1 LTDGQF
7 HDAPRID
14 ERDGSGA
21 ACSGSMSMPQQGRG
35 RELSRTLTA
44 SEAAALIGVSV
55 ATVRG
60 WADHGV
66 LPSHR
71 TVGGHRRFES
81 AELRAWLRARGATM
95 PAPVAGV
102 ARKSKD
108 VPPCPALARHLN
120 GRTRAIV
127 DRVVDGYRD
136 DVPTLSTR
144 PTDAAMRR
152 QATRSLRIVTA
163 ALETGSVTKSV
174 ARAELAGFSDGTHH
188 DGSAAS
194 LVQLTRLFMAIA
206 CEAQTAVD
214 DGTVDDPRALPALLA
229 VIEHVV
235 VADAAGLQQG
245 SSTPV
250 AGSAEPAA
258 ARPRT
263 R

>member
-1 LTDGQF
+1 
-7 HDAPRID
+7 
-14 ERDGSGA
+14 
-21 ACSGSMSMPQQGRG
+21 MPQLGRG

-60 WADHGV
+60 WADHGI

-81 AELRAWLRARGATM
+81 AELRSWLRARGATM

-108 VPPCPALARHLN
+108 VPPCPALARYLN
-120 GRTRAIV
+120 GHTRAIV
-127 DRVVDGYRD
+127 DRVVAGYRD
-136 DVPTLSTR
+136 DVPTLGAR
-144 PTDAAMRR
+144 PTDAAIRR

-194 LVQLTRLFMAIA
+194 LVQLTRVAMAIA
-206 CEAQTAVD
+206 CEAQAAVAAGIVD
-214 DGTVDDPRALPALLA
+214 DSRAVPALFA

-235 VADAAGLQQG
+235 AADLSGLQQG
-245 SSTPV
+245 SAT
-250 AGSAEPAA
+250 PAA
-258 ARPRT
+258 AAVAATAPRAART
-263 R
+263 RTN

>member
-1 LTDGQF
+1 M
-7 HDAPRID
+7 H
-14 ERDGSGA
+14 
-21 ACSGSMSMPQQGRG
+21 MPQQGRG

-81 AELRAWLRARGATM
+81 AELRAWMRARGATM

-108 VPPCPALARHLN
+108 VPPSPALARRLN

-127 DRVVDGYRD
+127 DRVLAGYRD
-136 DVPTLSTR
+136 DVPTLSVR
-144 PTDAAMRR
+144 PTDAAIRR
-152 QATRSLRIVTA
+152 QATRSLRVVTA
-163 ALETGSVTKSV
+163 ALETGSVTRSV
-174 ARAELAGFSDGTHH
+174 TRAELAGFSDGTHH

-194 LVQLTRLFMAIA
+194 LVQLTRLCMAIA
-206 CEAQTAVD
+206 CEAQAAVD
-214 DGTVDDPRALPALLA
+214 DGTIDDPRALPALLA

-235 VADAAGLQQG
+235 AADATGLQ
-245 SSTPV
+245 
-250 AGSAEPAA
+250 AGSATAGSGGADVPEAGPGPST
-258 ARPRT
+258 ARAGSPVRK
-263 R
+263 

>member
-1 LTDGQF
+1 VFRELQ
-7 HDAPRID
+7 
-14 ERDGSGA
+14 
-21 ACSGSMSMPQQGRG
+21 MPQQGRG

-60 WADHGV
+60 WADHGI

-81 AELRAWLRARGATM
+81 AELRSWLRARGATM

-108 VPPCPALARHLN
+108 VPPCPTLARYLN

-127 DRVVDGYRD
+127 DHVIAGYRD
-136 DVPTLSTR
+136 DVPTLGVR
-144 PTDAAMRR
+144 PTDAAIRR

-188 DGSAAS
+188 DESAAS
-194 LVQLTRLFMAIA
+194 LIQLTRVAMVIA
-206 CEAQTAVD
+206 CDAHAAVET
-214 DGTVDDPRALPALLA
+214 GIVDDPRAIAALLA

-235 VADAAGLQQG
+235 VADLSGLRQGSATPAAQAAGG
-245 SSTPV
+245 
-250 AGSAEPAA
+250 PAA
-258 ARPRT
+258 QPAPIRT
-263 R
+263 N

>member
-1 LTDGQF
+1 
-7 HDAPRID
+7 
-14 ERDGSGA
+14 
-21 ACSGSMSMPQQGRG
+21 MPQQGRG

-81 AELRAWLRARGATM
+81 GELRAWMRARGATM

-102 ARKSKD
+102 GRKSKD
-108 VPPCPALARHLN
+108 VPPCPAMARYLN

-127 DRVVDGYRD
+127 DRVVAGYRD

-144 PTDAAMRR
+144 PTDAAIRR

-163 ALETGSVTKSV
+163 ALETGSVTRSV

-188 DGSAAS
+188 DGPAAS
-194 LVQLTRLFMAIA
+194 LIQLTRVVMAIA
-206 CEAQTAVD
+206 CEAQAAVD
-214 DGTVDDPRALPALLA
+214 DRTVDDPRAIPALLA
-229 VIEHVV
+229 VVEHVV
-235 VADAAGLQQG
+235 AADASGLQQG
-245 SSTPV
+245 SSATADPS
-250 AGSAEPAA
+250 SA
-258 ARPRT
+258 PRT
-263 R
+263 TRTRSR

>member
-1 LTDGQF
+1 
-7 HDAPRID
+7 
-14 ERDGSGA
+14 
-21 ACSGSMSMPQQGRG
+21 MPQQGRG

-66 LPSHR
+66 LPSTAPSGAIGASR
-71 TVGGHRRFES
+71 APSCAPGYVPAARRC
-81 AELRAWLRARGATM
+81 RRPW
-95 PAPVAGV
+95 PGV

-206 CEAQTAVD
+206 CEAQAAVD

-250 AGSAEPAA
+250 AVGGPGGDA
-258 ARPRT
+258 PRT

>member
-1 LTDGQF
+1 
-7 HDAPRID
+7 
-14 ERDGSGA
+14 
-21 ACSGSMSMPQQGRG
+21 MPQPGRG

-81 AELRAWLRARGATM
+81 AELRSWLRARGATM

-108 VPPCPALARHLN
+108 VPPCPALARYLN
-120 GRTRAIV
+120 GRTRAIT
-127 DRVVDGYRD
+127 DRVVAGYRD
-136 DVPTLSTR
+136 DVPTLPAR
-144 PTDAAMRR
+144 PTDAAIRR
-152 QATRSLRIVTA
+152 QATRSLRIITA

-188 DGSAAS
+188 DGTAAS
-194 LVQLTRLFMAIA
+194 LVQLARVAMVIA
-206 CEAQTAVD
+206 YEAQTAAEA
-214 DGTVDDPRALPALLA
+214 GIVDDPRAIPALMA
-229 VIEHVV
+229 VIDHVV
-235 VADAAGLQQG
+235 VADLSGLQQG
-245 SSTPV
+245 SS
-250 AGSAEPAA
+250 APAA
-258 ARPRT
+258 EAPDAAAAQPART
-263 R
+263 RTN

>member
-1 LTDGQF
+1 
-7 HDAPRID
+7 
-14 ERDGSGA
+14 
-21 ACSGSMSMPQQGRG
+21 MPQQGRG

-95 PAPVAGV
+95 PAPVAGI

-108 VPPCPALARHLN
+108 IPPCPGLARHLN

-127 DRVVDGYRD
+127 DRVVAGYRE
-136 DVPTLSTR
+136 DVPTLSAR
-144 PTDAAMRR
+144 PTDAAIRR
-152 QATRSLRIVTA
+152 QATRSLRIITA
-163 ALETGSVTKSV
+163 ALETGSVTRSV

-194 LVQLTRLFMAIA
+194 LVQLTRVAMAVA
-206 CEAQTAVD
+206 CEAQAAVD
-214 DGTVDDPRALPALLA
+214 DGIVDDPRAIPALLA
-229 VIEHVV
+229 VTEHVV
-235 VADAAGLQQG
+235 VADASGLLQG
-245 SSTPV
+245 SSTPAAQTV
-250 AGSAEPAA
+250 PAA
-258 ARPRT
+258 ARSVRT
-263 R
+263 HAS

>member
-1 LTDGQF
+1 
-7 HDAPRID
+7 
-14 ERDGSGA
+14 
-21 ACSGSMSMPQQGRG
+21 MPQQGRG

-81 AELRAWLRARGATM
+81 AELRVWLRERGATM

-102 ARKSKD
+102 ARQTKD

-127 DRVVDGYRD
+127 DRVVAGYCD
-136 DVPTLSTR
+136 DVATLGAR
-144 PTDAAMRR
+144 PTDAAIRR

-194 LVQLTRLFMAIA
+194 LVQLTRVAMAIS
-206 CEAQTAVD
+206 CEAQRAID
-214 DGTVDDPRALPALLA
+214 DGVVEDPRAIPALLA
-229 VIEHVV
+229 VIDHVV
-235 VADAAGLQQG
+235 AADVSGLQQG
-245 SSTPV
+245 SSSPV
-250 AGSAEPAA
+250 AVAA
-258 ARPRT
+258 ATSAPRPPRT
-263 R
+263 PTN